1 MTCQSRIH
9 LHLHN
14 NLHRRPR
21 PKRAAR
27 PLRCLNLHLHLN
39 LNPSPNPNPNPSFRP
54 SHHRRNRNRNR
65 RHNLNPNH
73 SRNHSH
79 SRYSPSCPHVQPQR
93 QSSLVRLHPRAQ
105 RPRNL
110 PRSRRRRG
118 RLAMGRWA
126 LRHQLPRPC
135 NLRASLHLSM
145 YARTTALCRVR
156 RPNHR
161 IRLLRP
167 MSPPMV

>member
-1 MTCQSRIH
+1 MLYQSTNH

-27 PLRCLNLHLHLN
+27 PLRN
-39 LNPSPNPNPNPSFRP
+39 LNRNLNSSPNLSLNPSFRP
-54 SHHRRNRNRNR
+54 SHHRNRNR
-65 RHNLNPNH
+65 RRRRNPNP
-73 SRNHSH
+73 SHSH
-79 SRYSPSCPHVQPQR
+79 SHSHSHYSPSSPHAQPQR
-93 QSSLVRLHPRAQ
+93 QPSLVRLRPRAQ
-105 RPRNL
+105 RLRNL
-110 PRSRRRRG
+110 PRSKRRIGRRP
-118 RLAMGRWA
+118 LAMGQWA
-126 LRHQLPRPC
+126 LRHQLQRPC
-135 NLRASLHLSM
+135 NLHASLHLSIR
-145 YARTTALCRVR
+145 ARTTTPCRVR